1 MKELLLIPLLLFSI
15 ISQSQTSTISWS
27 QTVCTTKDKNGKT
40 IVVNCDDFMPTAIF
54 YGNVDSLCFEME
66 KRFIQTLNQWR
77 QSNGLNQLI
86 VDYEMQRNLS
96 DPHNLWQVKVGDIDH
111 DEGNVSY
118 SKRTDDK
125 GYFYVGE
132 CVAYNSRSDSKG
144 VSEFFLQYKNSK
156 PHWAILTSK
165 EFKYISVSVM
175 YDKSKNRYYS
185 TVNVRR

>member
-1 MKELLLIPLLLFSI
+1 MKKLLLITLLLLSI

-40 IVVNCDDFMPTAIF
+40 IVINCEDFMPTPIF
-54 YGNVDSLCFEME
+54 NGNIDSLCFEME
-66 KRFIQTLNQWR
+66 NRFINTLNQWR

-86 VDYEMQRNLS
+86 VDYNMKRDLT
-96 DPHNLWQVKVGDIDH
+96 DPHNFWQVTVGDIDH
-111 DEGNVSY
+111 DEGDVSY
-118 SKRTDDK
+118 SERTNNK

-132 CVAYNSRSDSKG
+132 CVAYNSRSDLKE

-156 PHWAILTSK
+156 PHWSTLTSK

-175 YDKSKNRYYS
+175 YDKSKNKFYS
-185 TVNVRR
+185 TVNVR